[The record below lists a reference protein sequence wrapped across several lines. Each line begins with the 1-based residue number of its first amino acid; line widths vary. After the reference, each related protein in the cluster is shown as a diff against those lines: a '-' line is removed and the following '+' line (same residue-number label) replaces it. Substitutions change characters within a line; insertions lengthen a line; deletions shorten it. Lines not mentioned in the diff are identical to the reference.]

1 MFDTKAVGKTIR
13 QARMKQNMTQM
24 DLADAMGVSY
34 QAVSNWERGNSMP
47 DISKLEDLCRVL
59 DLTLGS
65 LLGSETKETA
75 AVEKVLAQEPLTVE
89 ELTEV
94 APMIPPK
101 QMGEQVS
108 WLKDAPI
115 TIEALTAMAPFL
127 DDDMITAML
136 DQIQVDSLTQLTGI
150 APFLGE
156 EALDAL
162 VRKAPM
168 DDAAGIHSLAALL
181 SEKSLDYV
189 VQHYEGSDP
198 DGLMD
203 EIAVFLSEESLDRL
217 VDQAIVGGNFSKVVN
232 KAPFM
237 STQSVR
243 KLAKAC
249 MAAGDLETLKKIS
262 IFM

>member
-1 MFDTKAVGKTIR
+1 MFDTKVVGNTIR
-13 QARMKQNMTQM
+13 QARMNKNMTQL

-65 LLGSETKETA
+65 LLGAENQATVT
-75 AVEKVLAQEPLTVE
+75 VEKVLDQEPLTAD
-89 ELTEV
+89 ELAEV
-94 APMIPPK
+94 APMIPPR
-101 QMGEQVS
+101 QMQEQLE
-108 WLKDAPI
+108 WLKDTPI
-115 TIEALTAMAPFL
+115 TIEALTAIAPFL
-127 DDDMITAML
+127 DDEMITAML
-136 DQIQVDSLTQLTGI
+136 DQIQVDSLTQLIGI

-168 DDAAGIHSLAALL
+168 DDAAGIHSLAAFL
-181 SEKSLDYV
+181 SEDTLDYV
-189 VQHYEGSDP
+189 VQQYEGNDP
-198 DGLMD
+198 NGLLD
-203 EIAVFLSEESLDRL
+203 KIAVFLSEESIDRL
-217 VDQAIVGGNFSKVVN
+217 VEKAIAGGNFSKVVS